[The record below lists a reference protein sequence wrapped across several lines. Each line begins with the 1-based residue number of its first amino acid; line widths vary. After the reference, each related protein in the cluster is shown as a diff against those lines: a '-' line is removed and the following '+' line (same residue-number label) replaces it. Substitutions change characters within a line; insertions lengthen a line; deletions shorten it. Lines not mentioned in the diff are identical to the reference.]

1 MRSPDRRGR
10 SDDVRCFPEQPDP
23 ADEEDVM
30 NSTTRVIRRPR
41 AAGSATARTVAAVIA
56 TAVLT
61 LLAACTRGSGG
72 PGMADAASSPSGTAS
87 ASPLAF
93 SRCMRSHGVPNFPD
107 PDSSGALPKVGPQ
120 QLGVSSSEFE
130 AAQNA
135 CAPLLRPSDAQ
146 VLATLSGMRDFAR
159 CMRSHGVT
167 DWPDPTTDTSGQPV
181 FDLRGRIAPD
191 SPRMDAKS
199 NICDHL
205 LHPAPGENRTVL
217 CNGIGEDGCHEYG

>member
-1 MRSPDRRGR
+1 
-10 SDDVRCFPEQPDP
+10 
-23 ADEEDVM
+23 M
-30 NSTTRVIRRPR
+30 NSTTRVFRRPR
-41 AAGSATARTVAAVIA
+41 RAGSATARTVAAAVA

-61 LLAACTRGSGG
+61 LLAACTRGSGS
-72 PGMADAASSPSGTAS
+72 PGVADVASSPSGTAS

-107 PDSSGALPKVGPQ
+107 PDSSGALPKVVPQ

-135 CAPLLRPSDAQ
+135 CASLLQPSDAQ
-146 VLATLSGMRDFAR
+146 VLETLSGMRDFAR
-159 CMRSHGVT
+159 CMRSHGVP

-191 SPRMDAKS
+191 SRRMDAKS
-199 NICDHL
+199 NICDYL
-205 LHPAPGENRTVL
+205 LHPAPGEHGTVL
-217 CNGIGEDGCHEYG
+217 CNGIGEAGCHEYG

>member
-1 MRSPDRRGR
+1 
-10 SDDVRCFPEQPDP
+10 
-23 ADEEDVM
+23 M
-30 NSTTRVIRRPR
+30 NGITRVTRRPR
-41 AAGSATARTVAAVIA
+41 RAGSATARTVAAAVA

-61 LLAACTRGSGG
+61 LLAAACTRSGSGS
-72 PGMADAASSPSGTAS
+72 PGVADVASSPSGPAS

-107 PDSSGALPKVGPQ
+107 PDSTGALPKVGPQ
-120 QLGVSSSEFE
+120 QLGVSSSQFQ

-135 CAPLLRPSDAQ
+135 CASLLQPSDTQ
-146 VLATLSGMRDFAR
+146 VLETLSGMRDFAR
-159 CMRSHGVT
+159 CMRSHGVP

-199 NICDHL
+199 SICDYY
-205 LHPAPGENRTVL
+205 LHPAPGQNGTVL
-217 CNGIGEDGCHEYG
+217 CNGIGEAGCHHYG